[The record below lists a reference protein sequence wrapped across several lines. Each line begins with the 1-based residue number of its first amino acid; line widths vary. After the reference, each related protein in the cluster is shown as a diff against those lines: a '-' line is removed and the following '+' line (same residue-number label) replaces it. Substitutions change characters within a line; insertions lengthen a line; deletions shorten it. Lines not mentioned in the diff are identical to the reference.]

1 VSSKTQPVANLTTK
15 LHLQFIARRPFTDF
29 VIYSVQIYFPGM
41 PGVHDSTPR
50 NNAPLSANAVNT
62 PGLALANVTWRDTG
76 LLKMCATSWKDVVL
90 IVTPKNTYAIT
101 PGGVSGFLGTLSERA
116 VTIGKPPAA
125 SS

>member
-29 VIYSVQIYFPGM
+29 VIYSVQIYFRG
-41 PGVHDSTPR
+41 TPR